1 MYISVSFKNNK
12 LIALESSQFAWSD
25 CLFVCSLLS
34 FLFFFL
40 IVQYFKKVIEIIENV
55 HPDVIHGVISDL

>member
-34 FLFFFL
+34 FLFFL

-55 HPDVIHGVISDL
+55 HPDVIHDVISDL